1 MMDQHDGPAMRHLRF
16 VLQLTNCFPLLFLK
30 PLSYS
35 NSLQEQKRKL
45 FHSQIYDNSL
55 ELKKLYIQTCKR
67 LPAYG
72 CELYEVKEIV
82 RTRTTRKRISRI
94 LALGQNKVSLLDA
107 SSYALT
113 RQQKTKELVEWRS
126 GLGSNC
132 DRVLLEFRTVEL
144 RSTCKWNL
152 VAGSSNSLNTI
163 TRSLLNI
170 MMNSLQS
177 SSAFLAKLLN
187 VDEKLFI
194 LDDPSPFTNNSLT
207 KYADYGKATGGQPPA
222 PPASTQDP
230 ATGKPKVLYGAELST
245 ANLSN
250 CEELE
255 LLHTMLHFPE
265 EVALRLAEVD
275 YELFYSVSPVDYI
288 QHITLCL
295 NQINLEEQQTAA
307 ASSRAGG
314 AGKISQQTALQR
326 SSSGKATVQD
336 LIRRFNFISTWVT
349 HLIII
354 QPSHDDRKAVL
365 SCLIRTAQA
374 AWNMGAFGTALQIV
388 AGLK

>member
-1 MMDQHDGPAMRHLRF
+1 M
-16 VLQLTNCFPLLFLK
+16 
-30 PLSYS
+30 
-35 NSLQEQKRKL
+35 
-45 FHSQIYDNSL
+45 

-107 SSYALT
+107 SSYALI

-194 LDDPSPFTNNSLT
+194 LDDQSPFANSSLAQPT
-207 KYADYGKATGGQPPA
+207 KYAEYGKATAGQPP
-222 PPASTQDP
+222 PPPPTTQDAST

-245 ANLSN
+245 STASNLSN

-265 EVALRLAEVD
+265 EVALRLAELD
-275 YELFYSVSPVDYI
+275 YELFYSVAPVDYI

-307 ASSRAGG
+307 ASSRTGG
-314 AGKISQQTALQR
+314 VGKISQQSALQR
-326 SSSGKATVQD
+326 SAYSSSKAYTVQD

-374 AWNMGAFGTALQIV
+374 AWNMGAFNTALQIV

>member
-1 MMDQHDGPAMRHLRF
+1 M
-16 VLQLTNCFPLLFLK
+16 
-30 PLSYS
+30 
-35 NSLQEQKRKL
+35 
-45 FHSQIYDNSL
+45 

-82 RTRTTRKRISRI
+82 RTRTTRKRIARL

-126 GLGSNC
+126 GLGSSC
-132 DRVLLEFRTVEL
+132 DRVLLEFRTAEL

-152 VAGSSNSLNTI
+152 VACSSANSLNTI
-163 TRSLLNI
+163 NRLNSTLLNI
-170 MMNSLQS
+170 MNSLQS

-194 LDDPSPFTNNSLT
+194 LDDPSPFASNSLLQHA
-207 KYADYGKATGGQPPA
+207 KYPDYSRATAGQSQDAQTSGK
-222 PPASTQDP
+222 S
-230 ATGKPKVLYGAELST
+230 KVLYGSEPLST
-245 ANLSN
+245 TAGSNLSN

-265 EVALRLAEVD
+265 EVALRLAELD
-275 YELFYSVSPVDYI
+275 YELFYRVAPVDYI

-295 NQINLEEQQTAA
+295 NQINLDEQQTAA
-307 ASSRAGG
+307 GSSRG
-314 AGKISQQTALQR
+314 AKANSQQTAAAQR
-326 SSSGKATVQD
+326 TAATSSKAYTVQD

-365 SCLIRTAQA
+365 SCLIRVAQS
-374 AWNMGAFGTALQIV
+374 AWNLGAFNTALQIV

>member
-1 MMDQHDGPAMRHLRF
+1 M
-16 VLQLTNCFPLLFLK
+16 
-30 PLSYS
+30 
-35 NSLQEQKRKL
+35 
-45 FHSQIYDNSL
+45 

-132 DRVLLEFRTVEL
+132 DRVLLEFRTAEL

-152 VAGSSNSLNTI
+152 VACSSANSLNTI
-163 TRSLLNI
+163 GRLNSTLLNI
-170 MMNSLQS
+170 MNSLQS

-194 LDDPSPFTNNSLT
+194 LDDPSPFASNSLSQQA
-207 KYADYGKATGGQPPA
+207 KYPDYGRATAGQSFA
-222 PPASTQDP
+222 QD
-230 ATGKPKVLYGAELST
+230 AQAGKPKVLYGGELTT
-245 ANLSN
+245 AGSNLSN

-265 EVALRLAEVD
+265 EVALRLAELD
-275 YELFYSVSPVDYI
+275 YELFYSVAPVDYI

-295 NQINLEEQQTAA
+295 NQINLDEQQTAA
-307 ASSRAGG
+307 ASSRSA
-314 AGKISQQTALQR
+314 KVNQQTAAAQR
-326 SSSGKATVQD
+326 TASASGKAYTVQD

-365 SCLIRTAQA
+365 SCLIRVAQS
-374 AWNMGAFGTALQIV
+374 AWNLGAFNTALQIV

>member
-1 MMDQHDGPAMRHLRF
+1 M
-16 VLQLTNCFPLLFLK
+16 
-30 PLSYS
+30 
-35 NSLQEQKRKL
+35 
-45 FHSQIYDNSL
+45 
-55 ELKKLYIQTCKR
+55 
-67 LPAYG
+67 PAYG
-72 CELYEVKEIV
+72 CELYEVKEII

-94 LALGQNKVSLLDA
+94 LALGEHKVSLLDA

-132 DRVLLEFRTVEL
+132 DRVLFEFRTVEL

-152 VAGSSNSLNTI
+152 VAGSANSLNTI
-163 TRSLLNI
+163 ARCLLNI
-170 MMNSLQS
+170 MMNTLQS

-194 LDDPSPFTNNSLT
+194 LDDPSPFANNSHLQQA
-207 KYADYGKATGGQPPA
+207 KHPDYSKTTAGQLLGAGGQDVP
-222 PPASTQDP
+222 SQ
-230 ATGKPKVLYGAELST
+230 TGKSKVLFGGELST
-245 ANLSN
+245 ASSNLSN

-255 LLHTMLHFPE
+255 LLYTMLHFPE
-265 EVALRLAEVD
+265 EVALRLAELD
-275 YELFYSVSPVDYI
+275 YELFYSVAPVDYI

-295 NQINLEEQQTAA
+295 NQINLDEQQTTAG
-307 ASSRAGG
+307 SSKKAG
-314 AGKISQQTALQR
+314 QQTAPAKSAST
-326 SSSGKATVQD
+326 SSKVYTVQD

-365 SCLIRTAQA
+365 SCLIRVAQA
-374 AWNMGAFGTALQIV
+374 AWNLGAFNTTLQIV